1 MTRAALLAIA
11 LIALVATPA
20 EAAKKPKPRLGRTVV
35 VHATDGKVTFKKPH
49 QRGSTKVTKKP
60 VAIPMGS
67 TVDTTHG
74 KVALASA
81 KKAGGTQSGTFSQGA
96 FTVTQQKSDDTTDL
110 TLTGGDFSICKA
122 AHAAGT
128 QLSAAANRRRRL
140 FGSAHGHFRTRGR
153 NSSAT
158 IRGTE
163 WLTEDRCNG
172 TVTENKSP
180 NKTSK
185 VVTESRDLHFDLDPG
200 QTITYYCNK
209 LYIDSDTYCTML
221 LAYPDEGIIARGI
234 ITQTDV
240 DHYQFCVVAE
250 SGDAGCSG
258 PLPLSGDDD
267 KSFRQGVFACPVR
280 QTGVFEFGWSLDDLQ
295 TFLYPT
301 LSLRLNVEGPDTP
314 CQTVPET
321 SGVLPKGLSLH

>member
-1 MTRAALLAIA
+1 MKRGALLAAILLA
-11 LIALVATPA
+11 VAATPA
-20 EAAKKPKPRLGRTVV
+20 DAAKKPVKPRLGHTVV
-35 VHATDGKVTFKKPH
+35 VHATDGKVTVRKPGE
-49 QRGSTKVTKKP
+49 RGSLKLTRKP
-60 VAIPMGS
+60 VAIPMRS

-74 KVALASA
+74 KVSLASA
-81 KKAGGTQSGTFSQGA
+81 RKGGGTQSGTFSRGA
-96 FTVTQQKSDDTTDL
+96 FQVTQQKSDGLTDL

-122 AHAAGT
+122 AHKAGT
-128 QLSAAANRRRRL
+128 GLSAAANRRRRL

-180 NKTSK
+180 NKTST
-185 VVTESRDLHFDLDPG
+185 VETQSRDLHFDLEPG

-209 LYIDSDTYCTML
+209 LFIASDTYCTML
-221 LAYPDEGIIARGI
+221 LAYPYQGIIAGGI
-234 ITQTDV
+234 LTQTDV
-240 DHYQFCVVAE
+240 DHYQFCVLAE
-250 SGDAGCSG
+250 SGDGGCSG
-258 PLPLSGDDD
+258 PLPLTADDE

-301 LSLRLNVEGPDTP
+301 LSLKLYVEGPNEQ
-314 CQTVPET
+314 CQTEPET
-321 SGVLPKGLSLH
+321 EGVLPKV